1 MAPKKAAKAGAKS
14 KKLAEAGASKSAKTS
29 TPQSCV
35 ETIQGAA
42 SSVDKRPLR
51 RRDTDEAVDRAI
63 GSRLSALPVSQRTAL
78 QLDGQPLREK
88 IIADFRARRQQ
99 GLKLGPSY
107 WADILAKV
115 QDAVYEDLVPATKDE
130 AVAPWKL
137 WPARAY
143 SFSSCNNPPIKE
155 RVQRRTVEMGIS
167 LWG

>member
-1 MAPKKAAKAGAKS
+1 MAPKKASRAVAKT
-14 KKLAEAGASKSAKTS
+14 KKLVDASAKGSATAS

-35 ETIQGAA
+35 EAVQGAVSPA
-42 SSVDKRPLR
+42 DKRPLR

-63 GSRLSALPVSQRTAL
+63 GTRLSVLPVSQRTAR
-78 QLDGQPLREK
+78 QMDGQPLREK

-130 AVAPWKL
+130 TVAPELWSAISSAVEANAQKRKL
-137 WPARAY
+137 LP
-143 SFSSCNNPPIKE
+143 FI
-155 RVQRRTVEMGIS
+155 
-167 LWG
+167 L